1 MLDASS
7 AIVTLCHRRTQ
18 AAQEQS
24 FDIVSQEQGF
34 VTIQIGATSTLARFL
49 ATMRLPVEQG
59 NNTHIQKQQNVETH
73 KYAYTATTQMQ
84 RYVTR
89 RKSHAAAQK
98 PTTCRKEFRLCSS
111 SQSCVQNFHT
121 QMFKLF
127 QVFKMLK
134 CSKCVQARNH
144 LFFPCSGKFPQSE
157 DFQPCPYFPLGPYVI
172 KRLHSLLPTVR
183 SLLSSESSLVVMF
196 ARVALFASASGGC
209 EPFSG
214 NSTLF
219 YCPPS
224 SPTPPSS

>member
-89 RKSHAAAQK
+89 RKSYAAAQK

-111 SQSCVQNFHT
+111 SQSCVQNFLYSNVQT
-121 QMFKLF
+121 VQSVQNAQMFK
-127 QVFKMLK
+127 M
-134 CSKCVQARNH
+134 CS
-144 LFFPCSGKFPQSE
+144 SSQS
-157 DFQPCPYFPLGPYVI
+157 P
-172 KRLHSLLPTVR
+172 
-183 SLLSSESSLVVMF
+183 LLSVQ
-196 ARVALFASASGGC
+196 RQI
-209 EPFSG
+209 
-214 NSTLF
+214 
-219 YCPPS
+219 
-224 SPTPPSS
+224 SPI

>member
-89 RKSHAAAQK
+89 RKSHAAQK
-98 PTTCRKEFRLCSS
+98 PTTCRKNSDFAQAR
-111 SQSCVQNFHT
+111 NP
-121 QMFKLF
+121 
-127 QVFKMLK
+127 VFKIFILKCSNCSK
-134 CSKCVQARNH
+134 CSKCSNVQNVFKLA
-144 LFFPCSGKFPQSE
+144 
-157 DFQPCPYFPLGPYVI
+157 I
-172 KRLHSLLPTVR
+172 
-183 SLLSSESSLVVMF
+183 LSSFRAAANFPNLKIFSSVLIFHLVHMSS
-196 ARVALFASASGGC
+196 SAFIHC
-209 EPFSG
+209 
-214 NSTLF
+214 
-219 YCPPS
+219 CQQ
-224 SPTPPSS
+224 